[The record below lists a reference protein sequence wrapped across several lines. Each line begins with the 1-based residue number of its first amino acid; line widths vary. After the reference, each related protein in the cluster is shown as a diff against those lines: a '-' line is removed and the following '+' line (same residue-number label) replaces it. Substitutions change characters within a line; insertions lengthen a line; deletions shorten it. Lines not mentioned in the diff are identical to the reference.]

1 MSGRSAGSGRR
12 EKAEEGTRR
21 EITNSSANA
30 DAAAAF
36 EENFHGALSV
46 WRQRKPPDK
55 NRRSRGI
62 KGRDRLRERERES
75 GSGWSREGRE
85 AEQCHVRTP
94 VLVPA
99 VTTLVHYVGTENHRH
114 SVKSSTKSGMLARN
128 A

>member
-1 MSGRSAGSGRR
+1 MADQLEAAG

-62 KGRDRLRERERES
+62 KGRDRLRERGRVEVD
-75 GSGWSREGRE
+75 GAGKEGRLSN
-85 AEQCHVRTP
+85 AMF
-94 VLVPA
+94 VLRYSCP
-99 VTTLVHYVGTENHRH
+99 L
-114 SVKSSTKSGMLARN
+114 
-128 A
+128 